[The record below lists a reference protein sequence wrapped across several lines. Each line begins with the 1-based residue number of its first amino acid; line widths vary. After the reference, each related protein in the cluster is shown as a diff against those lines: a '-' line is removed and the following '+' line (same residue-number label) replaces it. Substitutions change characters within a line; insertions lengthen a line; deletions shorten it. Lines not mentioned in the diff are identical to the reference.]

1 MASTVPAPEEL
12 LDEPLHGEQH
22 LLGVGGAGA
31 GVHPGGVGR
40 MGEGQRVP
48 QGPEAAGV
56 AAKLG
61 LRAATADPGGVLL
74 EPAKNNLKHFI
85 SNTVQRM
92 IVHGYRYYSKGRYRN
107 KRLK

>member
-48 QGPEAAGV
+48 QGPLLCD
-56 AAKLG
+56 KYIL
-61 LRAATADPGGVLL
+61 LRLFSSRIQLV
-74 EPAKNNLKHFI
+74 
-85 SNTVQRM
+85 
-92 IVHGYRYYSKGRYRN
+92 GRI
-107 KRLK
+107 